1 MKISI
6 LCKIILL
13 LVLSILIT
21 GTAIFFT
28 ARYFMAEGFEYDAQ
42 NNLKK
47 TNDIVDGEI
56 KKIQDLYID
65 SSRLMADNV
74 ALSEAIVKKDDKTIS
89 LLLKHNMK
97 TSGAQFITLAD
108 KDGKVIMR
116 SHSSKRGDSITN
128 QSVFRHA
135 IQGQSCVNIER
146 GTAIKFSLRAA
157 SPIYHDNK
165 IIAAIVIGEALDTNR
180 FVDNV
185 KKITGL
191 EMTIFEGN
199 TRIST
204 TLLNNGQRAIG
215 TKLSNEKVLDA
226 VLMRGE
232 TLTSNAILFDRPYK
246 TVYWPLVDNFTHD
259 KLGMWF
265 IGLDHSMVQKTI
277 DNIAFSCIVAIAI
290 IFLVISIFG
299 IVFSRALIVP
309 LKKCVQFAINVAN
322 GSLKEELT
330 VQRND
335 EVGELANALRTLL
348 ASLRT
353 MIDEAQK
360 ATREAEEKNKLAE
373 QATAEAKKAA
383 VMAENAK
390 RDGMLDAALKL
401 DDMVTAISAAAA
413 QLSTQIE
420 QSDQSALESS
430 ERLAEAAEL
439 MNKMNASVQEVAQN
453 ASNASSVSTETRNN
467 AVDGQ
472 KILSNAL
479 DSINDVQSVSMQ
491 LKEDMNQL
499 HAHTR
504 DISRIM
510 DVISDIADQT
520 NLLALNA
527 AIEAARAGEAGRG
540 FAVVADEVRKL
551 AEKTMASTS
560 DVSKAIT
567 AIQHSAEQSA
577 NRMEQALGS
586 VYQATD
592 LAQHSGKA
600 LEQIVLNVE
609 KTADQVRAIAMASE
623 EQSSSSE
630 EITQSIMQVTSMSS
644 DTTAAMGKAA
654 KAITNL
660 TQQTNN
666 LSTLI
671 AQMKAS

>member
-1 MKISI
+1 M
-6 LCKIILL
+6 
-13 LVLSILIT
+13 
-21 GTAIFFT
+21 
-28 ARYFMAEGFEYDAQ
+28 
-42 NNLKK
+42 
-47 TNDIVDGEI
+47 
-56 KKIQDLYID
+56 YID

-89 LLLKHNMK
+89 VILKHNMK

-232 TLTSNAILFDRPYK
+232 TLTSNSILFDRPYK

-401 DDMVTAISAAAA
+401 DDMVTAISAAAGEA
-413 QLSTQIE
+413 EQVFSLSSVPLIKARGGNHAA
-420 QSDQSALESS
+420 SALYAVPEHGLLPCRFPAGVDHKAAAAVAGIAPDHQSNPGLFVS
-430 ERLAEAAEL
+430 RDQNRDQLGRHNLSIWNLIVRVGLFDQGKKPPRARVGGIERKLI
-439 MNKMNASVQEVAQN
+439 ASAHDRSPL
-453 ASNASSVSTETRNN
+453 SNLSYHGFAASSKKVYN
-467 AVDGQ
+467 
-472 KILSNAL
+472 
-479 DSINDVQSVSMQ
+479 QS
-491 LKEDMNQL
+491 
-499 HAHTR
+499 
-504 DISRIM
+504 
-510 DVISDIADQT
+510 
-520 NLLALNA
+520 
-527 AIEAARAGEAGRG
+527 G
-540 FAVVADEVRKL
+540 
-551 AEKTMASTS
+551 
-560 DVSKAIT
+560 
-567 AIQHSAEQSA
+567 
-577 NRMEQALGS
+577 
-586 VYQATD
+586 
-592 LAQHSGKA
+592 
-600 LEQIVLNVE
+600 
-609 KTADQVRAIAMASE
+609 
-623 EQSSSSE
+623 
-630 EITQSIMQVTSMSS
+630 
-644 DTTAAMGKAA
+644 
-654 KAITNL
+654 
-660 TQQTNN
+660 
-666 LSTLI
+666 
-671 AQMKAS
+671 